1 MSARQGASSVVY
13 IASAADEKFL
23 ASTAEALDRL
33 HRESEHRGHRF
44 LASLLSIA
52 KGEAEDGANTLA
64 KNDAIRAREPDR
76 DDGAALMAR
85 KLTRRATV

>member
-1 MSARQGASSVVY
+1 MPARQ
-13 IASAADEKFL
+13 IASPVAYLGSAMDEKFL

-33 HRESEHRGHRF
+33 YRESEQRGHRF

-52 KGEAEDGANTLA
+52 KGEAEDGASTLA
-64 KNDAIRAREPDR
+64 KDGAIRSREPDR

-85 KLTRRATV
+85 KLTHRKRV